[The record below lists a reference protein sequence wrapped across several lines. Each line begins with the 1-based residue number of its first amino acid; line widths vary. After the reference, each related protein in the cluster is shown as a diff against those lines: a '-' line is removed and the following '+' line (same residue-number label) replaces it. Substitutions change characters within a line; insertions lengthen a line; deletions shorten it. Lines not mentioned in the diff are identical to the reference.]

1 MYFII
6 RYHQLKDEWKAKK
19 APGQKSQKNLRWNVH
34 VMSDCIFII
43 PHQSY
48 GIVQIL

>member
-19 APGQKSQKNLRWNVH
+19 APGHKAKRAPGQKAKKIFPG
-34 VMSDCIFII
+34 MSR
-43 PHQSY
+43 
-48 GIVQIL
+48 